1 MSGDPVAE
9 AARRA
14 NLKWA
19 PRNAQPIPQMIDAA
33 REALAPL
40 RELHRRDGDYCW
52 TCDHTE
58 WPCPTARLVYPA
70 AELTGEIVLVGP
82 LDEYRGQ

>member
-1 MSGDPVAE
+1 MSDPAVE

-14 NLKWA
+14 FDKLWPDQGDFEFNFDSSTREYA
-19 PRNAQPIPQMIDAA
+19 VDAA

-52 TCDHTE
+52 TCDHTD
-58 WPCPTARLVYPA
+58 WPCPTARLVYSA
-70 AELTGEIVLVGP
+70 DELGGGEA
-82 LDEYRGQ
+82 